1 MSELH
6 SDGRILITTEST
18 QQQSIPKDISYFKLY
33 RYADNKDKFMMA
45 IGSVSAFLNG
55 ATFPI
60 FSIIFGN
67 MTDVFS
73 KSNDQIIYLAG
84 MNAL

>member
-1 MSELH
+1 
-6 SDGRILITTEST
+6 
-18 QQQSIPKDISYFKLY
+18 
-33 RYADNKDKFMMA
+33 MMI
-45 IGSVSAFLNG
+45 IGSVSAFFNG

>member
-6 SDGRILITTEST
+6 SDGRILISSESS
-18 QQQSIPKDISYFKLY
+18 QEQNIPKDISYFKLY
-33 RYADNKDKFMMA
+33 RYADAKDKFMMT

-73 KSNDQIIYLAG
+73 KSND
-84 MNAL
+84 